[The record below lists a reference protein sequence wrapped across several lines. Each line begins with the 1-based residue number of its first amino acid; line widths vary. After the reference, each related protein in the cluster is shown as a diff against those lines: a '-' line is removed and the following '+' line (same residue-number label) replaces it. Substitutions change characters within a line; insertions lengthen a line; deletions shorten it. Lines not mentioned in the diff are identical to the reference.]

1 MKHFVASLLASALIA
16 GASSA
21 AMAQTQTRPID
32 CTVDKGNPACM
43 DRGTF
48 ATPSAPGAS
57 TVTTAPAVGTAPAP
71 GMVTGS
77 TGGSPF
83 PYAAPHEVQ
92 TINGRLCRTVYD
104 DRTQRRVPVECVAQ

>member
-21 AMAQTQTRPID
+21 ATAQTQTRPID
-32 CTVDKGNPACM
+32 CTVDKSNPACM

-57 TVTTAPAVGTAPAP
+57 TATGAPVVTAPAP
-71 GMVTGS
+71 SMVTGS
-77 TGGSPF
+77 TAGSPF

-104 DRTQRRVPVECVAQ
+104 DRTQRRVPVECVVQ